1 MFDTLSDKLQATL
14 GDLRGHGTLSEED
27 LSKAMREIRLALLEA
42 DVNFQVV
49 KDFVARVKERA
60 AGVEVTKSL
69 TPGQQVVKIVHDE
82 LTAIMGQGGSKLAFS
97 GRPPTIILLAG
108 LQGSGKTT
116 AAAKLALLLRKE
128 GKAPA
133 LVAADLQRPA
143 AIDQLEQL
151 GKQIQIPVYLDRS
164 TKDAVKVAKEGL
176 DQARAQGR
184 DVLIVDTAG
193 RLHID
198 EELMNE
204 LAAVRKELKPHNIL
218 LVLDSM
224 TGQDAVSVAEAFAE
238 RIDFDGIVLTKL
250 DGDARGGAALSVKA
264 VTDKPVK
271 LASTG
276 EKLDQLEYFHPDRM
290 ASRILGMGDVLTLI
304 ERAEAAAEEDEQA
317 ALEKRLMQGRFT
329 FEDFLQA
336 YKMMRK
342 MGPMKS
348 VLGMIPGMGKQLQG
362 VDVDERQLGRV
373 EAIVLS
379 MTTAERRNPEIIKGP
394 RRARIAAG
402 SGTSVQQVN
411 QVLQMRKQMEKMMKQ
426 VGKGKM
432 PNLQSIVAQ
441 QKEIDGSEDQTGPRR
456 VEEEPDLPGRRRRL
470 ALAARRQVHRDR
482 RAVQPADAALDHRDR
497 RGEGQGLDLEG
508 RAADRLGQAPHEGAG
523 HLLAVEELVIYLAKG
538 LVDNPDEV
546 TVTRAERDG
555 ATVFELRVAEAD
567 VGKVI
572 GRQGRIA
579 RALRTIVRASGAHQN
594 ERVQLEIVNE

>member
-60 AGVEVTKSL
+60 AGAEVTKSL
-69 TPGQQVVKIVHDE
+69 TPGQEVVKIVHDE
-82 LTAIMGQGGSKLAFS
+82 LTAIMGQGGSKLAFA

-143 AIDQLEQL
+143 AIDQLDQL
-151 GKQIQIPVYLDRS
+151 GKQIQIPVYLDRT

-204 LAAVRKELKPHNIL
+204 LAAVRKALKPHNIL

-224 TGQDAVSVAEAFAE
+224 TGQDAVAVAEAFAE

-348 VLGMIPGMGKQLQG
+348 LIGMIPGMGKQLQG
-362 VDVDERQLGRV
+362 VDVDERQLSRV
-373 EAIVLS
+373 EAMVLS
-379 MTTAERRNPEIIKGP
+379 MTAEERRNPEIIKGS

-411 QVLQMRKQMEKMMKQ
+411 QLLQMRKQMEKMMKQ
-426 VGKGKM
+426 MGRGKM
-432 PNLQSIVAQ
+432 PNLQSIAAQ
-441 QKEIDGSEDQTGPRR
+441 QRR
-456 VEEEPDLPGRRRRL
+456 
-470 ALAARRQVHRDR
+470 
-482 RAVQPADAALDHRDR
+482 
-497 RGEGQGLDLEG
+497 
-508 RAADRLGQAPHEGAG
+508 
-523 HLLAVEELVIYLAKG
+523 
-538 LVDNPDEV
+538 
-546 TVTRAERDG
+546 
-555 ATVFELRVAEAD
+555 
-567 VGKVI
+567 
-572 GRQGRIA
+572 
-579 RALRTIVRASGAHQN
+579 
-594 ERVQLEIVNE
+594 